1 MNNESKNINKTP
13 VDPLYELSVEL
24 GGGRNANLTIYYNSK
39 PKELAYQFCKK
50 YNLEYSSLEMLTDK
64 IKELITIHHN
74 LSISQKNKEDN
85 LFYRSTKGVINN
97 QGPLPIEQSVDNKNF
112 CIKCKNGQTKPNI
125 ARNSTHKRDNGN
137 KSIDKIKT
145 SKGRKAL
152 LISKRN
158 KSNDKL
164 SNEGNNSINHIQKNI
179 LLIDMQDKMEN
190 DSKTTKSTRKSSS
203 CIDYTAK
210 TTTKG
215 SITTSSKSLNTVGIN
230 YSNYSNSANEKHLM
244 SPIRHNKNIAL
255 NKMNNQIDQ
264 AFVFKCIQRYSAICC
279 NKKKLIHG
287 MN

>member
-1 MNNESKNINKTP
+1 MNNENINKTP

-24 GGGRNANLTIYYNSK
+24 GEGRNANLTIYYNSK

-74 LSISQKNKEDN
+74 LSISQINKADN
-85 LFYRSTKGVINN
+85 LFYRSAKGVINN
-97 QGPLPIEQSVDNKNF
+97 QRPLPIEQSVDNKNF
-112 CIKCKNGQTKPNI
+112 CIKCKNGQSKPNTTRSSI
-125 ARNSTHKRDNGN
+125 HIRDNGN

-145 SKGRKAL
+145 SRGRKAL

-158 KSNDKL
+158 KSN
-164 SNEGNNSINHIQKNI
+164 EGNNSNNRIQNNI
-179 LLIDMQDKMEN
+179 LLLDMQDKTNNIIEN
-190 DSKTTKSTRKSSS
+190 DSKTSKSTRKSSS

-244 SPIRHNKNIAL
+244 SPPILHNNNIAL

-264 AFVFKCIQRYSAICC
+264 AFVFKCIQRYSTICC
-279 NKKKLIHG
+279 NKKKLMHG
-287 MN
+287 MNQ